1 MNVLIIEDD
10 PTVSHFI
17 RKGLTEA
24 SLTCDVAADGKR
36 GLYLAQSGQYD
47 AIVLDRMLPEM
58 DGMQVLK
65 HLRTKQSEIPVLI
78 LSAKSKVED
87 KVVGLRSGADDYLT
101 KPFAFEE
108 LMARL
113 ELIVQRT
120 AITPDKS
127 NVEVTLTAADLTL
140 NLLTRKVHRAN
151 QSIELQGR
159 EFRLLEYLMRN
170 KDRVITRTMLLEK
183 VWDYNFDPQ
192 TNIIDVHIS
201 RLRQKID
208 KGFDVPLIETVR
220 GAGYRMRDN
229 IEGRMLS

>member
-1 MNVLIIEDD
+1 
-10 PTVSHFI
+10 
-17 RKGLTEA
+17 
-24 SLTCDVAADGKR
+24 
-36 GLYLAQSGQYD
+36 
-47 AIVLDRMLPEM
+47 
-58 DGMQVLK
+58 
-65 HLRTKQSEIPVLI
+65 
-78 LSAKSKVED
+78 
-87 KVVGLRSGADDYLT
+87 RSGADDYLT

>member
-1 MNVLIIEDD
+1 MKVLIIEDD

-36 GLYLAQSGQYD
+36 GLQMAESGQYD

-58 DGMQVLK
+58 DGMQVLQ
-65 HLRTKQSEIPVLI
+65 HLRSKRSETPVLI

-113 ELIVQRT
+113 ELMVQRS
-120 AITPDKS
+120 AATPEQS

-170 KDRVITRTMLLEK
+170 KERVITRTMLLEK

-208 KGFDVPLIETVR
+208 KGFAVPLIETVR

-229 IEGRMLS
+229 IEDRMLS

>member
-1 MNVLIIEDD
+1 MKCLVIEDD
-10 PTVSHFI
+10 ATVSHFI
-17 RKGLTEA
+17 QKGLNGA
-24 SLTCDVAADGKR
+24 SHTCDIAENGAR
-36 GLYLAQSGQYD
+36 GLMLGTSNHYD
-47 AIVLDRMLPEM
+47 AIILDRMLPEL

-65 HLRTKQSEIPVLI
+65 QLRAAQVQTPVLI
-78 LSAKSKVED
+78 LSAKSKVD
-87 KVVGLRSGADDYLT
+87 DRVTGLRSGADDYLT

-113 ELIVQRT
+113 DILVQRNGSPSSP
-120 AITPDKS
+120 A
-127 NVEVTLTAADLTL
+127 VEVELTAADLTL
-140 NLLTRKVHRAN
+140 NLLTRKVYRAN
-151 QSIELQGR
+151 KSIELQGR

-170 KDRVITRTMLLEK
+170 KDRIITRTMLLEK

-208 KGFDVPLIETVR
+208 KGFAVPLIETVR

-229 IEGRMLS
+229 LDEHLSA